1 MARSI
6 ITLTTDFG
14 LSDHF
19 AGTMKGVILSLY
31 PAATIVD
38 ITHEVRACDIAGGAF
53 AIASAYRY
61 FPKKTVHVVVVDPG
75 VGTSR
80 RPILAQAAG
89 QYFVAPDNGVLSMI
103 YAREQHRVRA
113 ITSEKHFLKP
123 VSRTFHGRD
132 VFAPT
137 AALLAKGTPPAR
149 FGKLIQDYAR
159 QRFAEPVR
167 TGKRF
172 WQGAV
177 LTVDHFGNLITN
189 FHIDEF
195 AALRDAAVP
204 IELRTGGAHRAFRN
218 LRCGRAGRTGVV
230 VGSSGYL
237 EIAVNQG
244 SAAKSSG
251 MRSGRA
257 SGPDRLVGSAAATIC
272 YDC

>member
-75 VGTSR
+75 VGTNR

-103 YAREQHRVRA
+103 YAREQHRVRT

-167 TGKRF
+167 TGKRV

-195 AALRDAAVP
+195 AALKTRPFQLSCGQAAL
-204 IELRTGGAHRAFRN
+204 IELSGTFAAGAPGEPV
-218 LRCGRAGRTGVV
+218 LV

-244 SAAKSSG
+244 SAAKALG
-251 MRSGRA
+251 CEAGA
-257 SGPDRLVGSAAATIC
+257 PVDLTAW
-272 YDC
+272 